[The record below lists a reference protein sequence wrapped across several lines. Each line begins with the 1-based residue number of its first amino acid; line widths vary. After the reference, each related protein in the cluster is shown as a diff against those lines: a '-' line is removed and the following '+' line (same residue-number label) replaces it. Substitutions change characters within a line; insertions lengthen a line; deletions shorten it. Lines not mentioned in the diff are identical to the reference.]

1 MNGFHFLGFAIINV
15 GLLFGV
21 SEIWQIGLLASVFG
35 FSTGAH
41 NPFFFVYATQVAF
54 PIDQASILGYLTGIL

>member
-1 MNGFHFLGFAIINV
+1 M
-15 GLLFGV
+15 
-21 SEIWQIGLLASVFG
+21 ASIFG

-41 NPFFFVYATQVAF
+41 NSFFFVYASQVAF